1 MDNQNV
7 IDAFHM
13 MWDNFPEP
21 VMLIQKSR
29 QIYAVNKKAASM
41 GLNTEMKCSN
51 RYKPHRGCLCNKAAD
66 EKKPFTSL
74 MRPPWDRP
82 MATGYRLPVMK
93 NICFILAWDIRL
105 NTQNR
110 NSDNPYCSNFAWI
123 TPSLLRNSK
132 NRCMDLCADFC
143 CFYGVLWMT
152 CPMI

>member
-1 MDNQNV
+1 MENQNV

-41 GLNTEMKCSN
+41 GLNTEMKCSQIGTE
-51 RYKPHRGCLCNKAAD
+51 PHRGCLCNKAAD
-66 EKKPFTSL
+66 EKKAVYITYETPL
-74 MRPPWDRP
+74 GQ
-82 MATGYRLPVMK
+82 AYGYWIRLPVMK

-110 NSDNPYCSNFAWI
+110 NSYNPYCSNFAWI

-132 NRCMDLCADFC
+132 NRRMDLCADFC
-143 CFYGVLWMT
+143 CFYGVL
-152 CPMI
+152 